1 MLQKQAVSKK
11 LLGLV
16 ETLQNI
22 PALDEFVLVG
32 GTSPALQMGRR
43 TSQDIGLSTQ
53 KDIDQAFI
61 IETLKKKF
69 GTSFSV
75 SALSRNTIN
84 CSISNIKIDLL
95 HHGYPYVDT
104 IIREDN
110 LRLLGLSDIAAMKLN
125 AVAGNGT
132 RVKDFIDVYFL
143 LDRFSL
149 KQMFSFYKKKYA
161 GKDIYHVRKSLT
173 YFDDIPPDSWKT
185 VRFIRGKELGF
196 DTMKTKLLKSVRQD
210 GSLKQDSDRG
220 PVTF

>member
-16 ETLQNI
+16 EALQSI

-32 GTSPALQMGRR
+32 GTSLALQIGHRM
-43 TSQDIGLSTQ
+43 SEDIDLFTQ
-53 KDIDQAFI
+53 KDIDQEFI

-69 GTSFSV
+69 ESSFSI

-84 CSISNIKIDLL
+84 CVISNIKIDLL
-95 HHGYPYVDT
+95 KHGYPYVGA
-104 IIREDN
+104 IIREDK

-125 AVAGNGT
+125 AIAGNGT
-132 RVKDFIDVYFL
+132 RVKDFIDLCFL

-149 KQMFSFYKKKYA
+149 KQMFAFYKKKYTDQ
-161 GKDIYHVRKSLT
+161 DIYHVRKSLT

-185 VRFIRGKELGF
+185 VRFIQGKEVGF
-196 DTMKTKLLKSVRQD
+196 DAMKTKLLESVRQYDSLWQD
-210 GSLKQDSDRG
+210 G
-220 PVTF
+220 